1 MGMTKCQDCGSSV
14 SDRLSSCPICGAPIQ
29 KKIDRYSQ
37 FYQKPQTFQPEP
49 QYDEPT
55 ERTTQKSSSKSTA
68 LSISAILISLMAC
81 ITSFMAIAI
90 ASNKP
95 KEVAIEKEVPVYLE
109 ADRSQEIQDIEE
121 KEAIPKKVDSEEKT
135 IEEKN
140 QDQSKEKNAI
150 GYEEELYRD
159 ENIVITYDKITENSY
174 GGYDIYF
181 VIENYSSRTLEIQA
195 RETSI
200 NGYMVDP
207 ICSIEIAPN
216 KKSVDGMEI
225 DGVDAERVP
234 LKEISDIETKFHIID
249 WNDDTFNYDT
259 DNITIKKK

>member
-1 MGMTKCQDCGSSV
+1 
-14 SDRLSSCPICGAPIQ
+14 
-29 KKIDRYSQ
+29 
-37 FYQKPQTFQPEP
+37 
-49 QYDEPT
+49 
-55 ERTTQKSSSKSTA
+55 
-68 LSISAILISLMAC
+68 MAC
-81 ITSFMAIAI
+81 ITSFIAI
-90 ASNKP
+90 TIASRKP
-95 KEVAIEKEVPVYLE
+95 KEVVVEKEVSVYLE
-109 ADRSQEIQDIEE
+109 ADQSQSIQNIEE
-121 KEAIPKKVDSEEKT
+121 KEAIPKKVDSEEK
-135 IEEKN
+135 N

-150 GYEEELYRD
+150 EYEEELYRD

-174 GGYDIYF
+174 GGHDIDF
-181 VIENYSSRTLEIQA
+181 VIENYSSRTLEVQT

-216 KKSVDGMEI
+216 KKAVDGMGT

-259 DNITIKKK
+259 DNITKKNK